1 MGRNSGYRRDY
12 GRPQN
17 GLLERNGGMAA
28 GGGGAGSPE
37 EAARGHPADV
47 ILKETSEVSGMLSG
61 LEKRLSGVKEDFNQ
75 AIHKI
80 SEKDNEK
87 FDLIFAILSEL
98 QQRQANL
105 EESVRSLK
113 AQCGNGCWVPGP
125 SSQLPQPQQQQLAQP
140 QQFANS
146 GSPSQYG
153 QMNGQIG
160 VQQPMQPVQN
170 GNAGNQQP
178 MQQFTGVLPD
188 GTQGMFTAMP
198 AQQMIIMS
206 PPNGG
211 MQYTAVPQMMAPTG
225 TVVQQMPAPMAMQFI
240 AQGTEMGVSFAN
252 GNGQQDSQ
260 AEVSTDKVG
269 WQPDNSQNHQ
279 DASEGLN
286 STASGTA
293 SSDTSSNV
301 GKVDDGSPER

>member
-28 GGGGAGSPE
+28 GGGGAGSPDE
-37 EAARGHPADV
+37 SARGHPADA

-61 LEKRLSGVKEDFNQ
+61 LEKRMSSVKEDFNQ

-113 AQCGNGCWVPGP
+113 AQCGNGCWVP
-125 SSQLPQPQQQQLAQP
+125 PQQPASQP

-160 VQQPMQPVQN
+160 GQMN
-170 GNAGNQQP
+170 GNAGNQQQP

-211 MQYTAVPQMMAPTG
+211 MQYTAVPQQAQQVMMAPTG

-240 AQGTEMGVSFAN
+240 AQGTEMGVAFAN

-260 AEVSTDKVG
+260 AEVNTDKVG

-286 STASGTA
+286 STASGTG